1 MTKKHTVTLTEADRV
16 LLRRRIAAGPAPA
29 GTQTHA
35 RILLKADQGPGGAAW
50 SDQAIAAALEVS
62 VPTVE
67 RVRRRFAEEGLEV
80 ALARRAPR
88 REYRRKLDG
97 EAEAHL
103 IALSCSPPPA
113 GRRLWTFKLLADRLV
128 ELQFVDGISYETV
141 RRVLKKTGSSRG

>member
-1 MTKKHTVTLTEADRV
+1 M
-16 LLRRRIAAGPAPA
+16 
-29 GTQTHA
+29 
-35 RILLKADQGPGGAAW
+35 RILLKADQGPAGPAW
-50 SDQAIAAALEVS
+50 TDRAIATALDAS

-67 RVRRRFAEEGLEV
+67 RVRKRFAEDGLGA

-128 ELQFVDGISYETV
+128 ELRFVDGISYETV
-141 RRVLKKTGSSRG
+141 RRTLKKTLSSRG